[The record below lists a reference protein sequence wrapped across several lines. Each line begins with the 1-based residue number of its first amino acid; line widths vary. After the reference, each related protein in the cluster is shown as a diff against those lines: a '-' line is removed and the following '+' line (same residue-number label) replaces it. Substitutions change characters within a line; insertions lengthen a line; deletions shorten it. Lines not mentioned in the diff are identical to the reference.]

1 MAYSTGVVTNTR
13 ATGTAATNIVVN
25 TRNLDTDDS
34 VWITVQIFAS
44 VDSSDFYTA
53 YYSMYE
59 VLEDSYDVREFYIAG
74 NVTYEVQLS
83 VTVEAGVP
91 NALMSVTGLDEF
103 GNLVEDQRFTQAD
116 LTFITSLSPVQL

>member
-13 ATGTAATNIVVN
+13 AFGTAASNIVVN
-25 TRNLDTDDS
+25 TRNLDSEES
-34 VWITVQIFAS
+34 VWIIVQIFAS

-59 VLEDSYDVREFYIAG
+59 VLADSYDVREFYIAG

-83 VTVEAGVP
+83 LTVEAGVP

-116 LTFITSLSPVQL
+116 LTFISNLSPVML

>member
-13 ATGTAATNIVVN
+13 ASGTAATNIVVN

-34 VWITVQIFAS
+34 VWITVQVFAS

-91 NALMSVTGLDEF
+91 NALMSVTGLDEY
-103 GNLVEDQRFTQAD
+103 GNLVEDQRYTQAD
-116 LTFITSLSPVQL
+116 LAFITSLSPIKL